1 MSNSVSPTTAP
12 LAGQV
17 LSGPFGARLLDFT
30 GDTTPWQ
37 RRLWGLGTVL
47 ALRELY
53 EAGPWVDAQV
63 LSPAAL
69 QWLCRDLERLAGDD
83 AGLGAPELR
92 RQLREVLRADLSEHS
107 RHRRRLRELITLINE
122 SYIPR
127 WTAAVDASPVMSWER
142 LARAVAAH
150 LLDCGYSMG
159 FLHRT
164 IRRLIAAE
172 ATVGDFLA
180 EADQLA
186 SASTREF
193 EVLVPFHSMPQR
205 QLLAEELPEWRTGPQ
220 TRDWLAVHSPTDAV
234 YQNGAFLY
242 SIQAMDP
249 YAAGRKAGE
258 ILDRLLARSSFLR
271 RKRSGLKPT
280 GRLWVAGLNESLPLE
295 PPARGVDI
303 LSLQKNRTLYR
314 VIDEDLLDNALE
326 LAAPLNRGARGPAVA
341 GGWAALESLLY
352 HSGDQADRR
361 DGRAIAA
368 TRMAVLVTCSWPR
381 AELTALSHA
390 HKPATPDLLA
400 RQLAVM
406 ASNWERAIAVASVL
420 RSGRTL
426 ATKHPADFAAA
437 ARMTA
442 LVASPQRSLLG
453 VRAAVEGTLRRFYR
467 QRNIVLHGG
476 STQAVALDATLRTC
490 APLVGAGLDRIAH
503 AYLADRVLP
512 LTLAARAETRLALA
526 GPKGTA
532 QITDLLEQEALA
544 A

>member
-1 MSNSVSPTTAP
+1 MSNSVSLRTVP
-12 LAGQV
+12 LTGQV
-17 LSGPFGARLLDFT
+17 LGGRFGARLLDFT

-37 RRLWGLGTVL
+37 RRLWSLGTAL

-63 LSPAAL
+63 LSPGAL

-83 AGLGAPELR
+83 AGLGAPEVR
-92 RQLREVLRADLSEHS
+92 RQLREVLHADLSEHS
-107 RHRRRLRELITLINE
+107 RHRRRLRELIAIIDE

-127 WTAAVDASPVMSWER
+127 WTAAIDAPQAVSWER

-164 IRRLIAAE
+164 VRRLIVAE

-180 EADQLA
+180 EAGQLA
-186 SASTREF
+186 SASPREF

-220 TRDWLAVHSPTDAV
+220 AREWLAVNSPSDAV

-242 SIQAMDP
+242 FIEAMDA

-271 RKRSGLKPT
+271 RKRSGLRPI
-280 GRLWVAGLNESLPLE
+280 GRLWVASLDESLPLE

-352 HSGDQADRR
+352 HAGDPADRK

-368 TRMAVLVTCSWPR
+368 ARMAALVTCSWPR

-390 HKPATPDLLA
+390 HKPTTPDLLA
-400 RQLAVM
+400 QQLTNA
-406 ASNWERAIAVASVL
+406 ASNRERAIAVASAF
-420 RSGRTL
+420 RSGRTV
-426 ATKHPADFAAA
+426 ATNHSADAAAA
-437 ARMTA
+437 ARMRS
-442 LVASPQRSLLG
+442 LVTSPQRSLLG
-453 VRAAVEGTLRRFYR
+453 ARAAVEGTLRRLYR

-476 STQAVALDATLRTC
+476 STQAVALDATLRTG

-526 GPKGTA
+526 GSKGTA
-532 QITDLLEQEALA
+532 QITDLLEREVVA

>member
-1 MSNSVSPTTAP
+1 MSNLVSLGTVP
-12 LAGQV
+12 LAGQP
-17 LSGPFGARLLDFT
+17 LGGQFGARLLDLT
-30 GDTTPWQ
+30 GETTPWQ
-37 RRLWGLGTVL
+37 RRLWSMGTVL
-47 ALRELY
+47 ALRELH

-92 RQLREVLRADLSEHS
+92 RQLREVLRADLSQHS
-107 RHRRRLRELITLINE
+107 RQRRRLHELIALIDE
-122 SYIPR
+122 SYVPR
-127 WTAAVDASPVMSWER
+127 WTAAAHSPEGVSFER

-150 LLDCGYSMG
+150 LLDRGYSMG

-164 IRRLIAAE
+164 LRRRIATG
-172 ATVGDFLA
+172 ATVGDFLT
-180 EADQLA
+180 EAGQLA
-186 SASTREF
+186 SASPRQF
-193 EVLVPFHSMPQR
+193 EVLVPFLIVPQ
-205 QLLAEELPEWRTGPQ
+205 QQLAEGLPQWRPRPQ
-220 TRDWLAVHSPTDAV
+220 VRDWLAAHAPGDAV
-234 YQNGAFLY
+234 RQNGAFLY
-242 SIQAMDP
+242 SIEAMDP
-249 YAAGRKAGE
+249 YTAGRQVGE

-271 RKRSGLKPT
+271 RRRSGLTPL
-280 GRLWVAGLNESLPLE
+280 GRLWVAGLDESLPLE

-303 LSLQKNRTLYR
+303 LSLRKDGTLYR
-314 VIDEDLLDNALE
+314 IIDEDLLDNVLE

-352 HSGDQADRR
+352 HAGDPADRK

-368 TRMAVLVTCSWPR
+368 ARMAALVTCSWPR

-400 RQLAVM
+400 RQLANA
-406 ASNWERAIAVASVL
+406 ASNRERAIAVASVL

-426 ATKHPADFAAA
+426 ATKHPADAAAA
-437 ARMTA
+437 ARMSA

-453 VRAAVEGTLRRFYR
+453 VRTTVEGTLRRLYR

-526 GPKGTA
+526 RPKGTA
-532 QITDLLEQEALA
+532 QITDLLEQDALA

>member
-1 MSNSVSPTTAP
+1 MSNPISLRATP
-12 LAGQV
+12 LTGEALG
-17 LSGPFGARLLDFT
+17 GPFGARLLDFT

-37 RRLWGLGTVL
+37 RRLWSLGTAL
-47 ALRELY
+47 ALREVY

-83 AGLGAPELR
+83 AGLGAPEVR

-107 RHRRRLRELITLINE
+107 RHRRRLRELIALINE
-122 SYIPR
+122 SYVLR
-127 WTAAVDASPVMSWER
+127 WTAAVDASQALSSER

-164 IRRLIAAE
+164 ISRLIAAE

-180 EADQLA
+180 QADQLA
-186 SASTREF
+186 SASPREF

-220 TRDWLAVHSPTDAV
+220 TREWLTVHSPSDAV

-242 SIQAMDP
+242 SIEAMDP

-280 GRLWVAGLNESLPLE
+280 GRLWVASLNESLPLE

-314 VIDEDLLDNALE
+314 VIDEDLLDNVLE

-352 HSGDQADRR
+352 HSGDQADRK

-368 TRMAVLVTCSWPR
+368 ARMAALVTCSWPR
-381 AELTALSHA
+381 AELTALSHE
-390 HKPATPDLLA
+390 HKPETPDLLA
-400 RQLAVM
+400 RQLANA
-406 ASNWERAIAVASVL
+406 ASNRERAVAVASAL

-426 ATKHPADFAAA
+426 ATRHPADAAAA

-453 VRAAVEGTLRRFYR
+453 VRAAVEGTLRRLYR

-512 LTLAARAETRLALA
+512 LALAARAETRLALA
-526 GPKGTA
+526 DPKGTA

>member
-1 MSNSVSPTTAP
+1 MSNSVSPRTVP
-12 LAGQV
+12 LTGQV
-17 LSGPFGARLLDFT
+17 LGGPFGARLLDFT

-37 RRLWGLGTVL
+37 RRLWSLGTTL
-47 ALRELY
+47 ALREVY

-69 QWLCRDLERLAGDD
+69 HWLCRDLERLAGDD
-83 AGLGAPELR
+83 AGLGVPEVR

-107 RHRRRLRELITLINE
+107 RHRRRLSELISLINE
-122 SYIPR
+122 SYIQR
-127 WTAAVDASPVMSWER
+127 WTAAVDVPETGSPER

-150 LLDCGYSMG
+150 LLDHGYSMG

-164 IRRLIAAE
+164 IRHLIAAE

-180 EADQLA
+180 EAGRLA
-186 SASTREF
+186 NASPREF
-193 EVLVPFHSMPQR
+193 EVMVPFHSMPQQ
-205 QLLAEELPEWRTGPQ
+205 QLLAEELPEWRSGPR
-220 TRDWLAVHSPTDAV
+220 TREWLAAHSPGDLV

-258 ILDRLLARSSFLR
+258 ILDKLLARSTFLR
-271 RKRSGLKPT
+271 RKRSGLKPI
-280 GRLWVAGLNESLPLE
+280 GRLWVASLDESLPLE

-303 LSLQKNRTLYR
+303 LSLQKSRTMYR

-341 GGWAALESLLY
+341 GGWAALESLL
-352 HSGDQADRR
+352 HHAGDPADRK

-368 TRMAVLVTCSWPR
+368 ARMAALVTCSWPR

-390 HKPATPDLLA
+390 HKPETPDLLA
-400 RQLAVM
+400 RQLASA
-406 ASNWERAIAVASVL
+406 ASNRERAIAVASAL
-420 RSGRTL
+420 RGGRVL
-426 ATKHPADFAAA
+426 ATKHPADAAAA
-437 ARMTA
+437 ARMST
-442 LVASPQRSLLG
+442 LIASPQRSLLG
-453 VRAAVEGTLRRFYR
+453 VRAIVEGALRRLYR

-476 STQAVALDATLRTC
+476 STQAVALDASLRTC

-503 AYLADRVLP
+503 AYLTYRVQP
-512 LTLAARAETRLALA
+512 LTLATRAETRLALTE
-526 GPKGTA
+526 PKGTA
-532 QITDLLEQEALA
+532 QITDLLEQEPLA